1 MAYEFKRLSDVDFVE
16 NATDVANILI
26 EDQGVIKRV
35 PKATVGGNNNNSIVI
50 TIPFQTSAPEAPQ
63 AVDSSD
69 FISGATCNKTYPEVL
84 QMLASDEIEY
94 GVIRVVDS
102 DNHALVQIS
111 PIIEAYAYDNSGN
124 VVHPLGANVLG
135 VYFGLQDSSIFYRQ
149 AGLFTTDGV
158 STPSPQ

>member
-35 PKATVGGNNNNSIVI
+35 PKATIGGNNNNSIVV
-50 TIPFQTSAPEAPQ
+50 TIPYQTSKPEAPQ
-63 AVDSSD
+63 TVDSSD
-69 FISGATCNKTYPEVL
+69 IISGATCNKTYSEVL

-102 DNHALVQIS
+102 NYHALVDIC
-111 PIIEAYAYDNSGN
+111 PIINVYAYDNSGN
-124 VVHPLGANVLG
+124 AVLPLDANVLG
-135 VYFGLQDSSIFYRQ
+135 VCFGTQDSSIFYRQ